1 MARGFSLV
9 ESLVVVA
16 VIGLMLALAVPNLQ
30 RLLASRHVLAA
41 AQAFVRD
48 MAWARSEALKRSMRI
63 GICTSVNGLVCGNQ
77 GWASGW
83 IVFVDENGNGV
94 LDGSDELLRVQAAL
108 GVASMASSNPV
119 NDHLQFVFQSQGV
132 ARSAA
137 QSLMVTTSDQ
147 QRLVCVSMQGR
158 AALRPAGDL
167 QCN

>member
-16 VIGLMLALAVPNLQ
+16 VIGLMLSLAVPNLQ
-30 RLLASRHVLAA
+30 RLLASRQVLAA

-77 GWASGW
+77 GWARGW

-94 LDGSDELLRVQAAL
+94 LDDSDELLRVQAAL
-108 GVASMASSNPV
+108 GVISMASSNPV
-119 NDHLQFVFQSQGV
+119 NDHLQFVFQSQGI

-137 QSLMVTTSDQ
+137 QSLMVTSSDQ

>member
-16 VIGLMLALAVPNLQ
+16 VIGLMLTLAVPNLQ
-30 RLLASRHVLAA
+30 RTLANRQVMAA

-63 GICTSVNGLVCGNQ
+63 GICTSVNGLVCGKQ

-83 IVFVDENGNGV
+83 IVFVDDNGNGV
-94 LDGSDELLRVQAAL
+94 LDGSDELLRVQGAL
-108 GVASMASSNPV
+108 GVASVASSSPA

-137 QSLMVTTSDQ
+137 QSLMVSQ
-147 QRLVCVSMQGR
+147 SGYQRLVCVSMQGR

>member
-1 MARGFSLV
+1 MTRGFSLV

-16 VIGLMLALAVPNLQ
+16 VIGLMLGLAVPNVQ
-30 RLLASRHVLAA
+30 RLLASRQVLAA

-63 GICTSVNGLVCGNQ
+63 GICTSVNGQVCGNQ

-83 IVFVDENGNGV
+83 IVFVDDNGNGV

-108 GVASMASSNPV
+108 GVASMASSSPA

-137 QSLMVTTSDQ
+137 QSLMVTASDQ

-158 AALRPAGDL
+158 AAMRPAGDL

>member
-1 MARGFSLV
+1 MGRGFSLV

-16 VIGLMLALAVPNLQ
+16 VMGLMLALAVPNLQ
-30 RLLASRHVLAA
+30 RLLASRQVLAA
-41 AQAFVRD
+41 AQTFVRD
-48 MAWARSEALKRSMRI
+48 MAWARSEALKRSMRM
-63 GICTSVNGLVCGNQ
+63 GICTSVNGLVRGDQ
-77 GWASGW
+77 GWAHGW
-83 IVFVDENGNGV
+83 IVFVDENGNGM
-94 LDGSDELLRVQAAL
+94 LDGSDELLRVQGAL
-108 GVASMASSNPV
+108 GVASMASSKPAD
-119 NDHLQFVFQSQGV
+119 DHLKFVFQSQGV

>member
-1 MARGFSLV
+1 MSRGFSLV

-16 VIGLMLALAVPNLQ
+16 VIGLMLSLAVPNVQ
-30 RLLASRHVLAA
+30 RLLASRQVLAA

-48 MAWARSEALKRSMRI
+48 MAWARSEALKRSLRI
-63 GICTSVNGLVCGNQ
+63 GICTSVNGVVCANQ
-77 GWASGW
+77 GWAHGW
-83 IVFVDENGNGV
+83 IVFVDDNGNGV

-108 GVASMASSNPV
+108 GVTSMASSSPT

-137 QSLMVTTSDQ
+137 QSLMVTASNQ

-158 AALRPAGDL
+158 AALRPVGDL
-167 QCN
+167 LCN